1 MHLKDYAKEL
11 SIVQLQIGF
20 YDSFI
25 FKDTVIVLVALME
38 WLKIKRFEKYWSR
51 RNYQA
56 LRCFKLI

>member
-1 MHLKDYAKEL
+1 MHLKDYVKEL
-11 SIVQLQIGF
+11 SIVQLQIRF

-25 FKDTVIVLVALME
+25 FKDTFIVLVALME

-56 LRCFKLI
+56 CDVSN

>member
-56 LRCFKLI
+56 L

>member
-11 SIVQLQIGF
+11 SIVQLQIRF

-25 FKDTVIVLVALME
+25 FKDTFIVLVALME

-56 LRCFKLI
+56 L

>member
-25 FKDTVIVLVALME
+25 FKDTLILLVALMGMAE
-38 WLKIKRFEKYWSR
+38 D
-51 RNYQA
+51 
-56 LRCFKLI
+56 